1 PGLSYT
7 WIFNNNTL
15 DLQEDSR
22 RFVSQATGNLY
33 LAKVEPW
40 DVGNYTCAVSS
51 AQAQR
56 RVWGPPTAL
65 TLRGDGVMGEYEP
78 KIEVRFPETTY
89 AAEGSSVRLEC
100 FALGK

>member
-1 PGLSYT
+1 MSGVFPALSYT
-7 WIFNNNTL
+7 WIFNNTTL
-15 DLQEDSR
+15 DVEEDSR
-22 RFVSQATGNLY
+22 RFVSQETGNLY

-65 TLRGDGVMGEYEP
+65 TLRGDG
-78 KIEVRFPETTY
+78 
-89 AAEGSSVRLEC
+89 EC
-100 FALGK
+100 SAGLGCLQTPN

>member
-1 PGLSYT
+1 PALSYS
-7 WIFNNNTL
+7 WLFNSSTL
-15 DLQEDSR
+15 DLQQDSR

-40 DVGNYTCAVSS
+40 DVGDYTCAVSS
-51 AQAQR
+51 AQAQHQAR
-56 RVWGPPTAL
+56 GPPTAL

-78 KIEVRFPETTY
+78 KIEVRFPERIY
-89 AAEGSSVRLEC
+89 AARGSSVRLEC

>member
-7 WIFNNNTL
+7 WLFNNDTL
-15 DLQEDSR
+15 YLREDSR
-22 RFVSQATGNLY
+22 RFISQATGNLY

-51 AQAQR
+51 AEAQR
-56 RVWGPPTAL
+56 RVRGPPAAL

-78 KIEVRFPETTY
+78 KIEVRFPEMTH
-89 AAEGSSVRLEC
+89 AARGSSVRLEC

>member
-1 PGLSYT
+1 PGLSYA
-7 WIFNNNTL
+7 WIFNNTTL

-22 RFVSQATGNLY
+22 RFVSQATGSLS

-51 AQAQR
+51 AGARR
-56 RVWGPPTAL
+56 RVQGPPTAL

-89 AAEGSSVRLEC
+89 AAKGSSVRLEC

>member
-1 PGLSYT
+1 PALSYT
-7 WIFNNNTL
+7 WIFNNTTL
-15 DLQEDSR
+15 DLGEDSR

-51 AQAQR
+51 AEAQR
-56 RVWGPPTAL
+56 QVWGTPTAL
-65 TLRGDGVMGEYEP
+65 SLRGDGVMGEYEP

-89 AAEGSSVRLEC
+89 AAKGSSARLEC

>member
-1 PGLSYT
+1 PALSYT
-7 WIFNNNTL
+7 WIFNNTTL
-15 DLQEDSR
+15 DLGKDSR

-51 AQAQR
+51 GEAQR
-56 RVWGPPTAL
+56 QVWGSPTAL
-65 TLRGDGVMGEYEP
+65 SLRGDGVMGEYEP

-89 AAEGSSVRLEC
+89 AAKGSSARLEC

>member
-1 PGLSYT
+1 PGLSYA
-7 WIFNNNTL
+7 WIFNNSTL
-15 DLQEDSR
+15 YLREDSR

-51 AQAQR
+51 AEAQR
-56 RVWGPPTAL
+56 QVWGPPTAL

-89 AAEGSSVRLEC
+89 AARGSSVRLEC

>member
-1 PGLSYT
+1 PGLSFT
-7 WIFNNNTL
+7 WIFNNSTL
-15 DLQEDSR
+15 HLQGDSR

-33 LAKVEPW
+33 LAKMEPW

-51 AQAQR
+51 AGAQR
-56 RVWGPPTAL
+56 HVRGPPTAL

-78 KIEVRFPETTY
+78 KIEVRFPDRTHV
-89 AAEGSSVRLEC
+89 AQGSSVRLEC

>member
-1 PGLSYT
+1 PALSYT
-7 WIFNNNTL
+7 WIFNNTTL
-15 DLQEDSR
+15 DLGDDSR

-40 DVGNYTCAVSS
+40 DAGNYTCAVRS
-51 AQAQR
+51 AEAQR
-56 RVWGPPTAL
+56 QVWGAPTAL
-65 TLRGDGVMGEYEP
+65 SLRGDGVMGEYEP

-89 AAEGSSVRLEC
+89 AAKGSSARLEC